1 MAKFSNS
8 PPKGNRPTSAI
19 QSSAAPTGSTYNGG
33 AGYSRSPEGEAF
45 LLASGGFLGGEK
57 TFYEGGSERDDRFR
71 ALIRELSVTNPDW
84 VASFLFWL
92 RREGNIRTASIIGA
106 AEYVWARRDEMGTG
120 RTGTVY
126 PTPSKSTRD
135 VVSHVII
142 RPDEPQ
148 EIIGYWL
155 ARYGRSIPKPLK
167 RGVAD
172 AVQRHYT
179 QKSVLKYDSDKRA
192 VRMGDVLNLVH
203 ADPTDAKQ
211 SLIFEYIMARRF
223 GRVDR
228 LDFKALTTI
237 SAHEEMMRIPVGQR
251 RAYLELT
258 LDDGDVSNL
267 LDASGMTWEMLAG
280 WLQGPM
286 DKEAWQAVI
295 PNMGYMALLRN
306 LRNFIQAG
314 VRPEVMEEVAARI
327 SDPNQVSNSKQFPF
341 RFWAAYKANYNAV
354 IWSYPLEKALNLS
367 MGNVPSLSGNTLIL
381 VDRSGS
387 MFQAK
392 SDRSELTFADSASLF
407 GAALALR
414 AEKADL
420 IQFGTGHLPIPFQK
434 SDSLVRIMDR
444 FSSMGGTNTIQA
456 IRDNLRADHDR
467 VIVITDEQCT
477 PGYISGGW
485 SVSREVEVNDVV
497 RPHIPFYMW
506 NFAGYK
512 MGMAPS
518 GSENRH
524 TLGGLTDSS
533 FRMIPLIESGANGT
547 WPWDNRG

>member
-8 PPKGNRPTSAI
+8 TPKRNRPASAI
-19 QSSAAPTGSTYNGG
+19 QSSAAPTGSTYTGG

-57 TFYEGGSERDDRFR
+57 TFYEGGSERDERFR
-71 ALIRELSVTNPDW
+71 ALIRELSITNPDW
-84 VASFLFWL
+84 VAAFLFWL

-106 AEYVWARRDEMGTG
+106 AEYVWARRDEMGMG
-120 RTGTVY
+120 RTGTVH

-135 VVSHVII
+135 VVSHVIM

-155 ARYGRSIPKPLK
+155 ARYGRPIPNPLK

-172 AVQRHYT
+172 AVKRHYT

-228 LDFKALTTI
+228 FDIKMLSTVSNYEDLM
-237 SAHEEMMRIPVGQR
+237 HVPVEQR
-251 RAYLELT
+251 RGVIL
-258 LDDGDVSNL
+258 SNPSL
-267 LDASGMTWEMLAG
+267 LASAGMTWEILAG

-295 PNMGYMALLRN
+295 PSMGYMALLRN
-306 LRNFIQAG
+306 LRNFIRAG

-327 SDPNQVSNSKQFPF
+327 SNPEQVSNSKQFPF

-387 MFQAK
+387 MFQAQ
-392 SDRSELTFADSASLF
+392 SDRSDLTFADSASLF

-420 IQFGTGHLPIPFQK
+420 IQFGTGHLPVPFQK
-434 SDSLVRIMDR
+434 GDSLVRVMDR
-444 FSSMGGTNTIQA
+444 FTSMGGTNTIQA

-506 NFAGYK
+506 NLAGYK
-512 MGMAPS
+512 NGMAPS

-547 WPWDNRG
+547 WPWENRG